1 MTDGG
6 MVILGAGECGAR
18 AAFALRE
25 NGYAGPITLIGN
37 ERHLPYER
45 PPLSK
50 STLIDEPGHKLVAAE
65 ERYAEAGIDLRLGT
79 VVDAIAPAAGFVT
92 LADSERVL
100 FDKLLLATGARPRRL
115 PESATPK
122 GHIKYLRTF
131 DDAVDIRSRLGS
143 GKRLAIVGAGFIGLE
158 LAATARALGT
168 KVTVLEAQP
177 RVLMR
182 GVPAQIAEVIRLRH
196 SAEGVDLRCGT
207 SIKSIVEDD
216 NEARITFADG
226 GVLEV
231 DTVVVG
237 IGALPNADLA
247 EAAGIKTENGI
258 AVDDT
263 LRTSAE
269 NVFAAGD
276 CCSFPLTLYG
286 GRRVR
291 LEAWRNAQDQGSLAA
306 RNMLGGHETI
316 SAVPYFWSDQYDLTL
331 QVVGLADGAAR
342 IVERKVDEN
351 AFILFHLDGDGIL
364 IAASGIGRG
373 NGIGRDIKLA
383 ERMTAIRT
391 KVSAEALASPDIRLK
406 TLLAA

>member
-1 MTDGG
+1 MAPED
-6 MVILGAGECGAR
+6 
-18 AAFALRE
+18 
-25 NGYAGPITLIGN
+25 
-37 ERHLPYER
+37 
-45 PPLSK
+45 
-50 STLIDEPGHKLVAAE
+50 
-65 ERYAEAGIDLRLGT
+65 RYAEAGINLRLAT
-79 VVDAIAPAAGFVT
+79 VVDAIEPAAGFVT
-92 LADSERVL
+92 LADGERVM

-115 PESATPK
+115 PESASPK

-168 KVTVLEAQP
+168 KVAVLEAQP

-182 GVPAQIAEVIRLRH
+182 GVPAEIAEVIRLRH
-196 SAEGVDLRCGT
+196 SAEGVDLRCGA
-207 SIKSIVEDD
+207 SIKSIEEDD
-216 NEARITFADG
+216 NKATITFADG
-226 GVLEV
+226 GVLKV

-237 IGALPNADLA
+237 IGALPNIDLA

-276 CCSFPLTLYG
+276 CCSFPLTLYR

-291 LEAWRNAQDQGSLAA
+291 LEAWRNAQDQGSLAV
-306 RNMLGGHETI
+306 RNMVGGRETI

-331 QVVGLADGAAR
+331 QVVGMADGAAR
-342 IVERKVDEN
+342 VVERKVDAD
-351 AFILFHLDGDGIL
+351 AFILFHLDVEGVL
-364 IAASGIGRG
+364 LAASGIGRG
-373 NGIGRDIKLA
+373 NSIGRDIKLA
-383 ERMTAIRT
+383 ERMIASRMR
-391 KVSAEALASPDIRLK
+391 VNADALASPEVRLK